1 MDIIN
6 LLFKL
11 FMRKILSLS
20 VIYVQILPLSSN
32 DRKEIMEAL
41 KEILI
46 KNEWFKDIEDLEKF
60 WTKNK
65 KMLECINN
73 CDRPN
78 KKDIF
83 NAFDGLTPQDVKVLI
98 VGQDPYPTEGR
109 ADGLAFSFGDNKP
122 AKDSLK
128 NIFDKIK
135 SELNIDNKN
144 TNLKCWRD
152 RGVLFLNTALTY
164 KKGDQDYHITS
175 WSNFVDHIISKLMQN
190 RTSDNPLVIMLWGGQ
205 ANLLK
210 SFRNDKKDSIYRD
223 KHIYILRASHPSNLG
238 DSKNYSGNF
247 KSIAKKLE
255 CQPLSRDVKG
265 FMDNKNEIFVESNNI
280 LKSNKID
287 WSTD

>member
-1 MDIIN
+1 
-6 LLFKL
+6 
-11 FMRKILSLS
+11 
-20 VIYVQILPLSSN
+20 
-32 DRKEIMEAL
+32 MEAL

-46 KNEWFKDIEDLEKF
+46 KNKWFSEQDIEDFFTEEIE
-60 WTKNK
+60 T
-65 KMLECINN
+65 CIKN
-73 CDRPN
+73 CDSPH
-78 KKDIF
+78 KTDIF

-152 RGVLFLNTALTY
+152 RGVLLLNTALTY
-164 KKGDQDYHITS
+164 KKGDKDYHIEA
-175 WSNFVDHIISKLMQN
+175 WSNLINRIISKLLQIERN
-190 RTSDNPLVIMLWGGQ
+190 SNNPLVIMLWGGQ

>member
-1 MDIIN
+1 
-6 LLFKL
+6 
-11 FMRKILSLS
+11 
-20 VIYVQILPLSSN
+20 
-32 DRKEIMEAL
+32 MEAL

-60 WTKNK
+60 CTKNK

-83 NAFDGLTPQDVKVLI
+83 NAFDGLKPQDVKVLI
-98 VGQDPYPTEGR
+98 IGQDPYPTEGR

-152 RGVLFLNTALTY
+152 RGVLLLNTALTY

-190 RTSDNPLVIMLWGGQ
+190 RTPDNPLVIMLWGGQ
-205 ANLLK
+205 ANLLT
-210 SFRNDKKDSIYRD
+210 SFRDDKDDVIHKD
-223 KHIYILRASHPSNLG
+223 KNIYILRASHPSNVG
-238 DSKNYSGNF
+238 GSKKYSGNF

-255 CQPLSRDVKG
+255 CKPLSKDIKG
-265 FMDNKNEIFVESNNI
+265 FVDSENKIFIECNNI

>member
-11 FMRKILSLS
+11 FIRKILSLS
-20 VIYVQILPLSSN
+20 VTYVQILPLSSN
-32 DRKEIMEAL
+32 DRKGIMEAL
-41 KEILI
+41 KEILV
-46 KNEWFKDIEDLEKF
+46 KNEWFTEQEVEETFTPDIMKCID
-60 WTKNK
+60 
-65 KMLECINN
+65 ECT
-73 CDRPN
+73 RPRQ
-78 KKDIF
+78 DEIF
-83 NAFDGLTPQDVKVLI
+83 NAFDGLKPEDVKVLI
-98 VGQDPYPTEGR
+98 IGQDPYPTEGR

-152 RGVLFLNTALTY
+152 RGVLLLNTALTY
-164 KKGDQDYHITS
+164 KKGDKDYHIEA
-175 WSNFVDHIISKLMQN
+175 WSNLINRIISKLLQIERN
-190 RTSDNPLVIMLWGGQ
+190 SNNPLVIMLWGGQ